1 MTPPDAPP
9 QPSTPPPRAS
19 WAPAFVVGAL
29 TLVMTLVPLLR
40 APWIFSNDGAEHLYS
55 AWILA
60 NHGALSPSEQQMVQT
75 HQPWSASFFPAVW
88 GVASWFLGWK
98 HAFLT
103 SVMALATMFHVASA
117 AFLLQRQPQRWP
129 LLAALP
135 CVTFGWMFHMGFY
148 NFLGG
153 LALAMLVQVG
163 VLHVT
168 RWKTRHTVLLALAL
182 LLVGACHPLAAV
194 MAGVL
199 VVLTALFKASGP
211 DRSLGPVA
219 TIAAG
224 LPVFALVLWQT
235 QLHVTAGHQE
245 VAAAALITEP
255 WLWFVRTGV
264 VGPALLSAGSAL
276 AALLGVATWLRHL
289 RTAPGVLR
297 QAESLSF
304 WVAFAAGLLWALAP
318 FSTGDW
324 EGLSPRFAPLAI
336 LAGWACL
343 PVGHPRLRPLL
354 LTVGLLAGAACA
366 VWHDRL
372 YDRLQ
377 LGCQDFL
384 QAMDSAAD
392 LEGAPGYVTFGG
404 CDDATQPI
412 DEARVPY
419 AEYTLHLGAALA
431 VAHTTVWGGFQGN
444 RAAHTHSVLYPW
456 HRLPDRQLNPVHHAQ
471 LMRQLLAGDTDPR
484 DIAAGWFLLREYVA
498 SRGMAWV
505 HGPDTWLQRA
515 FPQDEFRTVTQVGD
529 LRLVQHRSCALDLRL
544 EGDVQRATR
553 IDHGWQ
559 PLPVTQP
566 WETLDFGQPLTAGTL
581 HLGTTTCGPM
591 WVQARSLDGTPVPCL
606 TGNGAGPLLLPAAAP
621 ETTRAAVCRLVPPT
635 AALQAP

>member
-9 QPSTPPPRAS
+9 QPSTSSPAVS
-19 WAPAFVVGAL
+19 WTPALVVGAL

-60 NHGALSPSEQQMVQT
+60 NEQELSPSERQLVQT

-98 HAFLT
+98 HAFLA
-103 SVMALATMFHVASA
+103 SVMALATLFHVASA
-117 AFLLQRQPQRWP
+117 AFVLQNQPQRWP

-135 CVTFGWMFHMGFY
+135 CVTFGWTFHMGFY

-153 LALAMLVQVG
+153 LALAMLVQAG
-163 VLHVT
+163 VLHIIA
-168 RWKTRHTVLLALAL
+168 WKTRHTVLLALAL

-194 MAGVL
+194 IAGVL
-199 VVLTALFKASGP
+199 VVLTSLFRASGP
-211 DRSLGPVA
+211 DRSPGLTA

-245 VAAAALITEP
+245 VAEAALITEP
-255 WLWFVRTGV
+255 WLLFVRTGV
-264 VGPALLSAGSAL
+264 VGPALLPVGAAL
-276 AALLGVATWLRHL
+276 AALLGVVVWLRHL
-289 RTAPGVLR
+289 FTAPVVLR
-297 QAESLSF
+297 QSESLPF
-304 WVAFAAGLLWALAP
+304 WVACGAGLLWALAP

-343 PVGHPRLRPLL
+343 PVGYPRLRPLL
-354 LTVGLLAGAACA
+354 LTLALLAGTTCT

-377 LGCQDFL
+377 SKCHDFL
-384 QAMDSAAD
+384 QAIDSAAD
-392 LEGAPGYVTFGG
+392 LEGAPGYITFGG
-404 CDDATQPI
+404 CEDAAHPI
-412 DEARVPY
+412 DEAQVPY

-431 VAHTTVWGGFQGN
+431 VAHTTVWDGFQGN
-444 RAAHTHSVLYPW
+444 RAAHTHTVRFGAQ
-456 HRLPDRQLNPVHHAQ
+456 RLPDRPLNPVHHAQ
-471 LMRQLLAGDTDPR
+471 VMRQLLAGDTDPR
-484 DIAAGWFLLREYVA
+484 DVAAGWFLLREYVA

-505 HGPDTWLQRA
+505 HGPEEWLQPA

-544 EGDVQRATR
+544 EGDVQMASR

-581 HLGTTTCGPM
+581 HLGTTTCGAM
-591 WVQARSLDGTPVPCL
+591 WVQPRSPDGSPVPCL
-606 TGNGAGPLLLPAAAP
+606 TANGAGPLLLTPVAP
-621 ETTRAAVCRLVPPT
+621 ETTRTAVCTLAPPT
-635 AALQAP
+635 AAPPAP